1 MGRSTSNEARERMSQ
16 FELLGARRFGP
27 FFWTQFLGALNDNLV
42 KNALVILFAFRMSG
56 AVFSENTLVNLSTGL
71 LTLPFFLF
79 SATAGQ
85 IADKFDKARIIRV
98 VKLCEIGIMLLGA
111 AGLRLHSVP
120 LLLAVVFLLGTHSA
134 FFGPVKYSILPQ
146 HLHVDELVGGNAL
159 VQTGTFAAILLGTM
173 LGGALVKLGGEAAV
187 AASAL
192 ALAGAGWLASR
203 GVPPAAAP
211 ATDLRLDWHPVR
223 ETLRIVGFA
232 RESRTVFLSILGISW
247 FWFYGALFLAQFP
260 GLTRHVLGGDEWVA
274 TLLLVIFSVG
284 VGLGCMLCE
293 RLSGRTVELGLVP
306 FGSIGLSL
314 FAADLFFA
322 TRGLEPAGAPV
333 GPLTLFAGLHH
344 WRVLADLLLIG
355 AFGGF
360 FIVPLQALV
369 QQRSEPSRRSRIIA
383 ANNILSAAFMVL
395 AAVLGIVLRDAGLTI
410 PELVLVT
417 AIVNAAV
424 AVYIYTL
431 IPEFLMRFLVWL
443 LVRTVYRMRTRGM
456 ENLPEEGAAVLVS
469 NHVSFV
475 DALVIAAAC
484 HRPIRFVMDR
494 NYFHLPVLNFFCR
507 TVGAIPIASRKEDP
521 QLVEQAFDAVAR
533 ALEEGSLV
541 CIFPEGRLTANGDLG
556 PFRPGIERVIA
567 RTPVPVVP
575 LALCGLWG
583 SFFSRKDGRAMRRPF
598 RRFWSRI
605 ECVCGEP
612 VPAALVTAAA
622 LRERVAALRGD
633 RR

>member
-1 MGRSTSNEARERMSQ
+1 MSQ
-16 FELLGARRFGP
+16 FGLLGARRFGP
-27 FFWTQFLGALNDNLV
+27 FFWTQFLGALNDNLF

-56 AVFSENTLVNLSTGL
+56 VAFSENTLVNLSTGL

-79 SATAGQ
+79 SASAGQ
-85 IADKFDKARIIRV
+85 IADKFDKARIIRL
-98 VKLCEIGIMLLGA
+98 VKLFEIGIMLLGA

-120 LLLAVVFLLGTHSA
+120 LLLAVVFLMGTHSA
-134 FFGPVKYSILPQ
+134 VFGPVKYSILPQ
-146 HLHVDELVGGNAL
+146 HLHPDELVGGNAL
-159 VQTGTFAAILLGTM
+159 VQMGTFAAILLGTI
-173 LGGALVKLGGEAAV
+173 LGGALVKLGGETAV
-187 AASAL
+187 AATVL
-192 ALAGAGWLASR
+192 ALAAAGWLASR
-203 GVPPAAAP
+203 GVPPAPAP
-211 ATDLRLDWHPVR
+211 AADLRLDWHPVR

-232 RESRTVFLSILGISW
+232 RENRTVFLSILGISW

-274 TLLLVIFSVG
+274 TLLLVVFSVG
-284 VGLGCMLCE
+284 VALGCMLCE
-293 RLSGRTVELGLVP
+293 RLSSRTVELGLVP

-322 TRGLEPAGAPV
+322 TRGLAPAGAPV
-333 GPLTLFAGLHH
+333 GALAFLQSLHH
-344 WRVLADLLLIG
+344 WRVLADLVLIG

-383 ANNILSAAFMVL
+383 ANNILNAAFMVL

-417 AIVNAAV
+417 AVVNAAV

-443 LVRTVYRMRTRGM
+443 LVHTIYRMRTRGM

-484 HRPIRFVMDR
+484 RRPIRFVMDH

-507 TVGAIPIASRKEDP
+507 TVRAIPIASRKEDP
-521 QLVEQAFDAVAR
+521 KVVEQAFDAVAR

-541 CIFPEGRLTANGDLG
+541 CIFPEGRLTPNGDLG
-556 PFRPGIERVIA
+556 PFRPGIERVVE

-575 LALCGLWG
+575 MALRGLWG
-583 SFFSRKDGRAMRRPF
+583 SFFSRRDGRAMSRPF

-612 VPAALVTAAA
+612 VPAALVTAAV
-622 LRERVAALRGD
+622 LQERIAALRGD

>member
-1 MGRSTSNEARERMSQ
+1 MSQ
-16 FELLGARRFGP
+16 FGLLGARRFGP
-27 FFWTQFLGALNDNLV
+27 FFWTQFLGALNDNLF

-56 AVFSENTLVNLSTGL
+56 VVFSENTLVNLSTGL

-79 SATAGQ
+79 SASAGQ
-85 IADKFDKARIIRV
+85 IADKFDKARIIRL
-98 VKLCEIGIMLLGA
+98 VKLFEIGIMLLGA

-120 LLLAVVFLLGTHSA
+120 LLLAVVFLMGTHSA
-134 FFGPVKYSILPQ
+134 VFGPVKYSILPQ
-146 HLHVDELVGGNAL
+146 HLHADELVGGNAL
-159 VQTGTFAAILLGTM
+159 VQMGTFAAILLGTI
-173 LGGALVKLGGEAAV
+173 LGGALVKLGGETAV
-187 AASAL
+187 SATVL

-203 GVPPAAAP
+203 GVPPAPAP

-232 RESRTVFLSILGISW
+232 RENRTVFLSILGISW

-274 TLLLVIFSVG
+274 TLLLVVFSVG
-284 VGLGCMLCE
+284 VALGCMLCE

-306 FGSIGLSL
+306 FGSIGLTL
-314 FAADLFFA
+314 FALDLFFA
-322 TRGLEPAGAPV
+322 TRGMAPAGAPV
-333 GPLTLFAGLHH
+333 GPLAFLASLHH
-344 WRVLADLLLIG
+344 WRVLADLVLIG

-383 ANNILSAAFMVL
+383 ANNILNAAFMVL

-417 AIVNAAV
+417 AVVNAAV

-443 LVRTVYRMRTRGM
+443 LVHTVYRMRTGGM

-484 HRPIRFVMDR
+484 RRPIRFVMDH

-507 TVGAIPIASRKEDP
+507 TVRAIPIASRKEDP
-521 QLVEQAFDAVAR
+521 KVVEQAFDAVAR

-541 CIFPEGRLTANGDLG
+541 CIFPEGRLTSNGDLG
-556 PFRPGIERVIA
+556 PFRPGIEQVVA

-575 LALCGLWG
+575 MALRGLWG
-583 SFFSRKDGRAMRRPF
+583 SFFSRKDGRAMSRPF
-598 RRFWSRI
+598 RRFWSHI

-622 LRERVAALRGD
+622 LQERVAALRGE

>member
-1 MGRSTSNEARERMSQ
+1 MGQ
-16 FELLGARRFGP
+16 LELLRARRFGP
-27 FFWTQFLGALNDNLV
+27 FFWTQFLGALNDNLF

-56 AVFSENTLVNLSTGL
+56 VAFSENTLVNLSTGL
-71 LTLPFFLF
+71 LTLPFFLC
-79 SATAGQ
+79 SASAGQ
-85 IADKFDKARIIRV
+85 IADKFDKARIIRL
-98 VKLCEIGIMLLGA
+98 VKLFEIGIMLLGA

-120 LLLAVVFLLGTHSA
+120 LLLAVVFLMGTHSA
-134 FFGPVKYSILPQ
+134 VFGPVKYSILPQ
-146 HLHVDELVGGNAL
+146 HLHADELVGGNAL
-159 VQTGTFAAILLGTM
+159 VQMGTFAAILLGTI
-173 LGGALVKLGGEAAV
+173 LGGALVKIGGEATV
-187 AASAL
+187 SATVL
-192 ALAGAGWLASR
+192 ALAGVGWLASR
-203 GVPPAAAP
+203 GVPPAPAP
-211 ATDLRLDWHPVR
+211 AADLRLDWNPLR

-232 RESRTVFLSILGISW
+232 REHRTVFLSILGISW

-274 TLLLVIFSVG
+274 TLLLVVFSVG
-284 VGLGCMLCE
+284 VALGCLLCE
-293 RLSGRTVELGLVP
+293 RLSSRTVELGLVP

-322 TRGLEPAGAPV
+322 TRGLVPAGT
-333 GPLTLFAGLHH
+333 PLGVLALLGRLHH
-344 WRVLADLLLIG
+344 WRVLADLVLIG

-383 ANNILSAAFMVL
+383 ANNILNAAFMVL
-395 AAVLGIVLRDAGLTI
+395 A

-417 AIVNAAV
+417 AVVNAAV

-431 IPEFLMRFLVWL
+431 VPEFLMRFLVWL
-443 LVRTVYRMRTRGM
+443 LVHTVYRMRTRGM

-484 HRPIRFVMDR
+484 RRPIRFVMDH

-507 TVGAIPIASRKEDP
+507 TVRAIPIASRKEDP
-521 QLVEQAFDAVAR
+521 KVVEQAFDAVAH
-533 ALEEGSLV
+533 ALDEGSLV
-541 CIFPEGRLTANGDLG
+541 CIFPEGRLTPNGDLG
-556 PFRPGIERVIA
+556 PFRPGIERVVA

-575 LALCGLWG
+575 MALRGLWG
-583 SFFSRKDGRAMRRPF
+583 SFFSRKDGRAMSRPF

-622 LRERVAALRGD
+622 LQERIAALRGEL
-633 RR
+633 R

>member
-1 MGRSTSNEARERMSQ
+1 MSQ
-16 FELLGARRFGP
+16 FGLLGARRFGP
-27 FFWTQFLGALNDNLV
+27 FFWTQFLGALNDNLF

-56 AVFSENTLVNLSTGL
+56 VAFSENTLVNLSTGL

-79 SATAGQ
+79 SASAGQ
-85 IADKFDKARIIRV
+85 IADKFDKARIIRL
-98 VKLCEIGIMLLGA
+98 VKLFEIGIMLLGA

-120 LLLAVVFLLGTHSA
+120 LLLAVVFLMGTHSA
-134 FFGPVKYSILPQ
+134 VFGPVKYSILPQ
-146 HLHVDELVGGNAL
+146 HLHPDELVGGNAL
-159 VQTGTFAAILLGTM
+159 VQMGTFAAILLGTI
-173 LGGALVKLGGEAAV
+173 LGGALVKLGGETAV
-187 AASAL
+187 SATVL
-192 ALAGAGWLASR
+192 ALAAAGWLASR
-203 GVPPAAAP
+203 GVPPAPAP
-211 ATDLRLDWHPVR
+211 AADLRLDWHPVR

-232 RESRTVFLSILGISW
+232 RENRTVFLSILGISW

-274 TLLLVIFSVG
+274 TLLLVVFSVG
-284 VGLGCMLCE
+284 VALGCMLCE
-293 RLSGRTVELGLVP
+293 RLSSRTVELGLVP

-322 TRGLEPAGAPV
+322 TRGLAPAGAPV
-333 GPLTLFAGLHH
+333 GALAFLQSLHH
-344 WRVLADLLLIG
+344 WRVLADLVLIG

-383 ANNILSAAFMVL
+383 ANNILNAAFMVL

-417 AIVNAAV
+417 AVVNAVV

-443 LVRTVYRMRTRGM
+443 LVHTVYRMRTRGM

-484 HRPIRFVMDR
+484 RRPIRFVMDH

-507 TVGAIPIASRKEDP
+507 TVRAIPIASRKEDP
-521 QLVEQAFDAVAR
+521 KVVEQAFDAVAR

-541 CIFPEGRLTANGDLG
+541 CIFPEGRLTPNGDLG
-556 PFRPGIERVIA
+556 PFRPGIERVVE

-575 LALCGLWG
+575 MALRGLWG
-583 SFFSRKDGRAMRRPF
+583 SFFSRKDGRAMSRPF
-598 RRFWSRI
+598 RRVWSRI

-622 LRERVAALRGD
+622 LQERIAALRGD

>member
-1 MGRSTSNEARERMSQ
+1 MSQ

-146 HLHVDELVGGNAL
+146 HLHADELVGGNAL
-159 VQTGTFAAILLGTM
+159 VQMGTFAAILLGTM
-173 LGGALVKLGGEAAV
+173 LGGTLVKLGGEAAV
-187 AASAL
+187 AATAL
-192 ALAGAGWLASR
+192 ALAGAGWVSSR
-203 GVPPAAAP
+203 GVPPAPAP

>member
-1 MGRSTSNEARERMSQ
+1 MSQ
-16 FELLGARRFGP
+16 FGLLGARRFGP
-27 FFWTQFLGALNDNLV
+27 FFWTQFLGALNDNLF

-56 AVFSENTLVNLSTGL
+56 VAFSENTLVNLSTGL

-79 SATAGQ
+79 SASAGQ
-85 IADKFDKARIIRV
+85 IADKFDKARIIRL
-98 VKLCEIGIMLLGA
+98 VKLFEIGIMLLGA

-120 LLLAVVFLLGTHSA
+120 LLLAVVFLMGTHSA
-134 FFGPVKYSILPQ
+134 VFGPVKYSILPQ
-146 HLHVDELVGGNAL
+146 HLHPDELVGGNAL
-159 VQTGTFAAILLGTM
+159 VQMGTFAAILLGTI
-173 LGGALVKLGGEAAV
+173 LGGALVKLGGETAV
-187 AASAL
+187 SATVL

-203 GVPPAAAP
+203 GVPPAPAP
-211 ATDLRLDWHPVR
+211 AADLRLDWHPVR

-232 RESRTVFLSILGISW
+232 RENRTVFLSILGISW

-274 TLLLVIFSVG
+274 TLLLVVFSVG
-284 VGLGCMLCE
+284 VALGCMLCE
-293 RLSGRTVELGLVP
+293 RLSSRTVELGLVP

-322 TRGLEPAGAPV
+322 TRGLAPAGAPV
-333 GPLTLFAGLHH
+333 GPLAFLQSLHH
-344 WRVLADLLLIG
+344 WRVLADLVLIG

-383 ANNILSAAFMVL
+383 ANNILNAAFMVL

-410 PELVLVT
+410 PQLVLAT
-417 AIVNAAV
+417 AVVNAAV

-443 LVRTVYRMRTRGM
+443 LVHTVYRMRTRGM

-484 HRPIRFVMDR
+484 RRPIRFVMDH

-507 TVGAIPIASRKEDP
+507 TVRAIPIASRKEDP
-521 QLVEQAFDAVAR
+521 KVVEQAFDAVAR

-541 CIFPEGRLTANGDLG
+541 CVFPEGRLTSNGDLG
-556 PFRPGIERVIA
+556 PFRPGIERVVA
-567 RTPVPVVP
+567 GTPAPVVP
-575 LALCGLWG
+575 MALRGLWG
-583 SFFSRKDGRAMRRPF
+583 SFFSRRDGRAMSRPF
-598 RRFWSRI
+598 RRVWSRI

-622 LRERVAALRGD
+622 LQERIAALRGD

>member
-1 MGRSTSNEARERMSQ
+1 MSQ
-16 FELLGARRFGP
+16 FGLLGARRFGP
-27 FFWTQFLGALNDNLV
+27 FFWTQFLGALNDNLF

-56 AVFSENTLVNLSTGL
+56 VAFSENTLVNLSTGL

-79 SATAGQ
+79 SASAGQ
-85 IADKFDKARIIRV
+85 IADKFDKARIIRL
-98 VKLCEIGIMLLGA
+98 VKLFEIGIMLLGA

-120 LLLAVVFLLGTHSA
+120 LLLAVVFLMGTHSA
-134 FFGPVKYSILPQ
+134 VFGPVKYSILPQ
-146 HLHVDELVGGNAL
+146 HLHPDELVGGNAL
-159 VQTGTFAAILLGTM
+159 VQMGTFAAILLGTI
-173 LGGALVKLGGEAAV
+173 LGGALVKLGGETAV
-187 AASAL
+187 SATVL

-203 GVPPAAAP
+203 GVPPAPAP
-211 ATDLRLDWHPVR
+211 AADLRLDWHPVR

-232 RESRTVFLSILGISW
+232 RENRTVFLSILGISW

-274 TLLLVIFSVG
+274 TLLLVVFSVG
-284 VGLGCMLCE
+284 VALGCMLCE
-293 RLSGRTVELGLVP
+293 RLSSRTVELGLVP

-322 TRGLEPAGAPV
+322 TRGLAPAGAPV
-333 GPLTLFAGLHH
+333 GALAFLQSLHH
-344 WRVLADLLLIG
+344 WRVLADLVLIG

-383 ANNILSAAFMVL
+383 ANNILNAAFMVL

-417 AIVNAAV
+417 AVVNAAV

-443 LVRTVYRMRTRGM
+443 LVHTIYRMRTRGM

-484 HRPIRFVMDR
+484 RRPIRFVMDHS
-494 NYFHLPVLNFFCR
+494 YFRMPVLNFFCR
-507 TVGAIPIASRKEDP
+507 TVRAIPIASRKEDP
-521 QLVEQAFDAVAR
+521 KVVEQAFDAVAR

-541 CIFPEGRLTANGDLG
+541 CIFPEGRLTPNGDLG
-556 PFRPGIERVIA
+556 PFRPGIERVVE

-575 LALCGLWG
+575 MALRGLWG
-583 SFFSRKDGRAMRRPF
+583 SFFSRKDGRAMSRPF

-622 LRERVAALRGD
+622 LQERIAALRGD

>member
-1 MGRSTSNEARERMSQ
+1 MSQ
-16 FELLGARRFGP
+16 FGLLGARRFGP
-27 FFWTQFLGALNDNLV
+27 FFWTQFLGALNDNLF

-56 AVFSENTLVNLSTGL
+56 VAFSENTLVNLSTGL

-79 SATAGQ
+79 SASAGQ
-85 IADKFDKARIIRV
+85 IADKFDKARIIRL
-98 VKLCEIGIMLLGA
+98 VKLFEIGIMLLGA

-120 LLLAVVFLLGTHSA
+120 LLLAVVFLMGTHSA
-134 FFGPVKYSILPQ
+134 VFGPVKYSILPQ
-146 HLHVDELVGGNAL
+146 HLHADELVGGNAL
-159 VQTGTFAAILLGTM
+159 VQMGTFAAILLGTI
-173 LGGALVKLGGEAAV
+173 LGGALVKLGGETAV
-187 AASAL
+187 SATVL

-203 GVPPAAAP
+203 GVPPAPAP
-211 ATDLRLDWHPVR
+211 AADLRLDWHPVR

-232 RESRTVFLSILGISW
+232 RENRTVFLSILGISW

-274 TLLLVIFSVG
+274 TLLLVVFSVG
-284 VGLGCMLCE
+284 VALGCMLCE
-293 RLSGRTVELGLVP
+293 RLSSRTVELGLVP

-314 FAADLFFA
+314 FALDLFFA
-322 TRGLEPAGAPV
+322 TRGLAPAEAPV
-333 GPLTLFAGLHH
+333 GPLAFLASFHH
-344 WRVLADLLLIG
+344 WRVLADLVLIG

-383 ANNILSAAFMVL
+383 ANNILNAAFMVL

-410 PELVLVT
+410 PQLVLVT
-417 AIVNAAV
+417 AVVNAAV

-443 LVRTVYRMRTRGM
+443 LVHTIYRVQTRGM

-484 HRPIRFVMDR
+484 RRPIRFVMDH

-507 TVGAIPIASRKEDP
+507 TVRAIPIASRKEDP
-521 QLVEQAFDAVAR
+521 KVVEQAFDAVAH

-541 CIFPEGRLTANGDLG
+541 CIFPEGRLTSNGDLG
-556 PFRPGIERVIA
+556 PFRPGIERVVA

-575 LALCGLWG
+575 MALRGLWG
-583 SFFSRKDGRAMRRPF
+583 SFFSRKDGRAMSRPF

-622 LRERVAALRGD
+622 LQERIAALRGD